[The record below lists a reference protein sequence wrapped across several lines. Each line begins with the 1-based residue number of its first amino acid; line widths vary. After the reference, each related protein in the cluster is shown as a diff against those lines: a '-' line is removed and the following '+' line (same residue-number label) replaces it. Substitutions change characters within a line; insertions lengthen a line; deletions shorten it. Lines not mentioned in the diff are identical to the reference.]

1 MNKVRIASAQ
11 LKKNKFIQMKNQFN
25 ITLALIIALTSLQ
38 GCKKDNNSNNPTG
51 QEILTM
57 TVDGVNWV
65 GDDNLAGYIQTTNNK
80 AYIGGRKSATDETLI
95 ISNIPV
101 TGLGTYPII
110 PTPGQGITFLRDGV
124 SPKQYKVSAS
134 YPKSRASFTITKLN
148 GGSTL
153 NNIEGTFSGA
163 LYNSAT
169 DSVVITNGIFKF
181 N

>member
-1 MNKVRIASAQ
+1 
-11 LKKNKFIQMKNQFN
+11 MKNQFN
-25 ITLALIIALTSLQ
+25 ITLTFALIIALTSLQ
-38 GCKKDNNSNNPTG
+38 ACKKDNNSNNPTK

-57 TVDGVNWV
+57 KVNGVDWV
-65 GDDNLAGYIQTTNNK
+65 GDDNLSGYIQNSNNR

-110 PTPGQGITFLRDGV
+110 PTPGQGITFLKDGA
-124 SPKQYKVSAS
+124 SPKQYKVSTTF
-134 YPKSRASFTITKLN
+134 PKSRATFTITKLN

-153 NNIEGTFSGA
+153 NRIEGTFSGA
-163 LYNSAT
+163 LYYSAT